1 MIKFYDSLKQT
12 LQRSKATSMAIARL
26 KGSNALTLNDEMEEL
41 EKLVVDRLGR
51 LKAAVKEGEAVVADE
66 VQHAEQVA
74 ESLKANIAALDAQLK
89 ETEDTVRKKDLA
101 SQKMEASLT
110 AKIHDLQSEMKKKE
124 KILES
129 RDNEVND
136 LKSKI
141 DVLVMRVTEL
151 ELAIQQAKAEAASE
165 AERVAHVT
173 EGFRARIA
181 ALETQLSQT
190 EERVRGK
197 ELTIKELE
205 QNLGAK
211 IQDLENQLR
220 NKEKLLTSRDRR
232 VNDLES
238 QLKFL
243 TGGIKEMSSFF
254 RQTEGLADSEMQ
266 DPGGQLKT
274 EQEKPGTSQFK
285 GAGFTSDT
293 THAAQETL
301 SPDFF
306 ERMTLELIQ
315 AIGPFASMILRDDVK
330 ALGESIETFPKA
342 RLTELVDMISKE
354 ILNEDMKIGFRKW
367 VAESVSTPAGSRISQ
382 MSSSKLS

>member
-1 MIKFYDSLKQT
+1 MSKFYDSLKET

-26 KGSNALTLNDEMEEL
+26 KGSDALTLNDAMEEL

-51 LKAAVKEGEAVVADE
+51 LKAAVNEGEAVVAGE
-66 VQHAEQVA
+66 VQHAEQIA
-74 ESLKANIAALDAQLK
+74 ASLKANIAALDAQLK

-101 SQKMEASLT
+101 SQKMEATLT
-110 AKIHDLQSEMKKKE
+110 AKNHDLQSEMKKKE

-151 ELAIQQAKAEAASE
+151 ELAIQQAKAEAASG
-165 AERVAHVT
+165 AERVADVT

-181 ALETQLSQT
+181 ALEKQLSQT

-197 ELTIKELE
+197 ELTIEELE

-211 IQDLENQLR
+211 IQDLEDQLR
-220 NKEKLLTSRDRR
+220 NKERRLTSRDGR

-274 EQEKPGTSQFK
+274 EQEKPGASQFK

-306 ERMTLELIQ
+306 ERMTHELIQ
-315 AIGPFASMILRDDVK
+315 AIGPFASMILRDHVK

-354 ILNEDMKIGFRKW
+354 ILNEDMKIGFLKW
-367 VAESVSTPAGSRISQ
+367 VAERVSTPAVSRIS
-382 MSSSKLS
+382 

>member
-1 MIKFYDSLKQT
+1 MIKFYESLKET

-26 KGSNALTLNDEMEEL
+26 KGSNALTLNDAMEEL

-74 ESLKANIAALDAQLK
+74 ESLNANIAALDAQLK

-151 ELAIQQAKAEAASE
+151 ELAIQQAKTEAASE

-197 ELTIKELE
+197 ELTIEELE

-306 ERMTLELIQ
+306 DRMTHELIQ

>member
-1 MIKFYDSLKQT
+1 MIKFYDSLKET

-26 KGSNALTLNDEMEEL
+26 KGSNALTFNDEMEEF

-74 ESLKANIAALDAQLK
+74 ESLTANIAALDAQLK

-101 SQKMEASLT
+101 SQKMETTLT
-110 AKIHDLQSEMKKKE
+110 AKNHDLQSEMKKKE

-151 ELAIQQAKAEAASE
+151 ELAIQQAKAEATSE
-165 AERVAHVT
+165 DERVAHVT

-190 EERVRGK
+190 EERIRGK
-197 ELTIKELE
+197 ESTIEELE

-211 IQDLENQLR
+211 IQELENQLR

-274 EQEKPGTSQFK
+274 EQEKPGTSQFQ

-293 THAAQETL
+293 TPAPQEIL

-306 ERMTLELIQ
+306 NRMTHELIQ

-330 ALGESIETFPKA
+330 ALGESIEAFPTA

-367 VAESVSTPAGSRISQ
+367 VAESVSTPTGSRISQ
-382 MSSSKLS
+382 ISSFKLS

>member
-1 MIKFYDSLKQT
+1 MIKFYDSLKET
-12 LQRSKATSMAIARL
+12 LQRSKATSMTIARL
-26 KGSNALTLNDEMEEL
+26 KGSNALTLNDEMEKL
-41 EKLVVDRLGR
+41 EKLVVDTLGR
-51 LKAAVKEGEAVVADE
+51 LKAAVKVGEAVVAGE

-74 ESLKANIAALDAQLK
+74 ESLNANIAALDAQLK

-101 SQKMEASLT
+101 SQKMEATLT
-110 AKIHDLQSEMKKKE
+110 AKNHDLQSEMKKKE

-141 DVLVMRVTEL
+141 DVLVMRVTEI

-165 AERVAHVT
+165 AARVAHVT

-197 ELTIKELE
+197 ELTIEELE

-274 EQEKPGTSQFK
+274 EQEKPGASQFK

-306 ERMTLELIQ
+306 ERMTHELIQ
-315 AIGPFASMILRDDVK
+315 AIGPFASMILRDHVK

-382 MSSSKLS
+382 MSSFKLS

>member
-1 MIKFYDSLKQT
+1 MINFYDSLKET
-12 LQRSKATSMAIARL
+12 LQRSKTTSMAIARL

-51 LKAAVKEGEAVVADE
+51 LKAAVKEGEAAVADE

-74 ESLKANIAALDAQLK
+74 ESLKANIVALDAQLK

-101 SQKMEASLT
+101 SQEMEASLT
-110 AKIHDLQSEMKKKE
+110 AKIHDLQSEMKTKE
-124 KILES
+124 
-129 RDNEVND
+129 
-136 LKSKI
+136 
-141 DVLVMRVTEL
+141 
-151 ELAIQQAKAEAASE
+151 A
-165 AERVAHVT
+165 
-173 EGFRARIA
+173 
-181 ALETQLSQT
+181 QLSQT
-190 EERVRGK
+190 EEMVRGK

-205 QNLGAK
+205 QNLSAK
-211 IQDLENQLR
+211 IRDLENQLR

-238 QLKFL
+238 QVKFL

-285 GAGFTSDT
+285 DAGFTSDT
-293 THAAQETL
+293 THAPQETL

-306 ERMTLELIQ
+306 DRMTHELIQ
-315 AIGPFASMILRDDVK
+315 AIGPFASMILRDHVK

-342 RLTELVDMISKE
+342 RLTELIDMISKE

-367 VAESVSTPAGSRISQ
+367 AAESVSTPAGNRISQ
-382 MSSSKLS
+382 MSSFKQS

>member
-1 MIKFYDSLKQT
+1 MIKFYDSLKET
-12 LQRSKATSMAIARL
+12 FQRSKATSMAIARL

-51 LKAAVKEGEAVVADE
+51 LKAAVKEGEAVVAGE

-101 SQKMEASLT
+101 SQKMEATLT

-165 AERVAHVT
+165 AERVTHVT

-181 ALETQLSQT
+181 AMEAQLSQT
-190 EERVRGK
+190 EEMVRGK

-205 QNLGAK
+205 QNLSAK

-220 NKEKLLTSRDRR
+220 NKEKLLTSRDGR

-293 THAAQETL
+293 TPAAQETL

-306 ERMTLELIQ
+306 DRMTHELIQ

-382 MSSSKLS
+382 MSSFKLS

>member
-1 MIKFYDSLKQT
+1 MINFYDSLKET
-12 LQRSKATSMAIARL
+12 LQRSKTTSMAIARL

-74 ESLKANIAALDAQLK
+74 ESLKANIVALDAQLK

-101 SQKMEASLT
+101 SQEMEASLT
-110 AKIHDLQSEMKKKE
+110 AKIHDLQSEMKTKE
-124 KILES
+124 
-129 RDNEVND
+129 
-136 LKSKI
+136 
-141 DVLVMRVTEL
+141 
-151 ELAIQQAKAEAASE
+151 A
-165 AERVAHVT
+165 
-173 EGFRARIA
+173 
-181 ALETQLSQT
+181 QLSQT
-190 EERVRGK
+190 EEMVRGK
-197 ELTIKELE
+197 ELTIKDLE
-205 QNLGAK
+205 QNLSAK
-211 IQDLENQLR
+211 IRDLENQLR

-238 QLKFL
+238 QVKFL

-285 GAGFTSDT
+285 DAGFTSDT
-293 THAAQETL
+293 THAPQETL

-306 ERMTLELIQ
+306 DRMTHELIQ

-342 RLTELVDMISKE
+342 RLTELIDMISKE
-354 ILNEDMKIGFRKW
+354 ILNEDLKIGFRKW
-367 VAESVSTPAGSRISQ
+367 AAESVSTPADSRISQ
-382 MSSSKLS
+382 MSSFKQS

>member
-1 MIKFYDSLKQT
+1 MINFYDSLKET
-12 LQRSKATSMAIARL
+12 LQRSKTTSMAIARL
-26 KGSNALTLNDEMEEL
+26 KGSNALTLNDEMVEL
-41 EKLVVDRLGR
+41 EKLIVDRLGR

-74 ESLKANIAALDAQLK
+74 ESLKANIVALDAQLK

-101 SQKMEASLT
+101 SQEMEASLT
-110 AKIHDLQSEMKKKE
+110 ANIHDLQSEIKTKE
-124 KILES
+124 RILES
-129 RDNEVND
+129 RDNEITV

-165 AERVAHVT
+165 AERVTHVT

-181 ALETQLSQT
+181 ALEAQLSQT
-190 EERVRGK
+190 EEIVRGK

-205 QNLGAK
+205 QNLSAK
-211 IQDLENQLR
+211 IRDLENQVR
-220 NKEKLLTSRDRR
+220 NKEKLLTSRSRR

-238 QLKFL
+238 QVKFL
-243 TGGIKEMSSFF
+243 TSGIKEMSSFF

-266 DPGGQLKT
+266 DPSGQLKT

-285 GAGFTSDT
+285 GVGFTSDT

-306 ERMTLELIQ
+306 DRMTHELIQ
-315 AIGPFASMILRDDVK
+315 AIGPFASMILRDNVK
-330 ALGESIETFPKA
+330 ALGESIETFPKP

-367 VAESVSTPAGSRISQ
+367 VASIHPNR
-382 MSSSKLS
+382 

>member
-1 MIKFYDSLKQT
+1 MIKFYNSLKET
-12 LQRSKATSMAIARL
+12 LQRSKATPMAIARL
-26 KGSNALTLNDEMEEL
+26 KGSNALTLNDEMEKL
-41 EKLVVDRLGR
+41 EKLVVDTLGR
-51 LKAAVKEGEAVVADE
+51 LKAAVKVGEAVVAGE

-74 ESLKANIAALDAQLK
+74 ESLRANIAALDAQLK

-101 SQKMEASLT
+101 SQKMEATLT
-110 AKIHDLQSEMKKKE
+110 AKIHDLQGEMRKKE

-197 ELTIKELE
+197 ELTIEELE

-220 NKEKLLTSRDRR
+220 NKERLLTSRDKR

-274 EQEKPGTSQFK
+274 EQEKPGASQFK

-306 ERMTLELIQ
+306 ERMTHELIQ

-354 ILNEDMKIGFRKW
+354 ILNQDMKIGFRKW

-382 MSSSKLS
+382 MSSFKLS

>member
-1 MIKFYDSLKQT
+1 MVKFYDSLKET
-12 LQRSKATSMAIARL
+12 FQRSKATSMAIARL
-26 KGSNALTLNDEMEEL
+26 KGSNALTLSDEMEEL

-51 LKAAVKEGEAVVADE
+51 LKAAVKEGEAVVAGE

-74 ESLKANIAALDAQLK
+74 ESLKANIAVLDAQLK
-89 ETEDTVRKKDLA
+89 ETEATVRKKDLA
-101 SQKMEASLT
+101 SQKMEATLT

-165 AERVAHVT
+165 AERVTRVT

-181 ALETQLSQT
+181 ALEAQLSQT

-205 QNLGAK
+205 QNLSAK

-220 NKEKLLTSRDRR
+220 NKEKLLTSRYRR

-293 THAAQETL
+293 TPAAQETL

-306 ERMTLELIQ
+306 DRMTHELIQ

-367 VAESVSTPAGSRISQ
+367 VAESVSTASR
-382 MSSSKLS
+382 

>member
-1 MIKFYDSLKQT
+1 MINFYDSLKET
-12 LQRSKATSMAIARL
+12 LQRSKTTSMAIARL

-51 LKAAVKEGEAVVADE
+51 LKAAVKEGEAAVADE

-74 ESLKANIAALDAQLK
+74 ESLKANIVALDAQLK

-101 SQKMEASLT
+101 SQEMEASLT
-110 AKIHDLQSEMKKKE
+110 AKIHDLQSEMKTKE
-124 KILES
+124 
-129 RDNEVND
+129 
-136 LKSKI
+136 
-141 DVLVMRVTEL
+141 
-151 ELAIQQAKAEAASE
+151 A
-165 AERVAHVT
+165 
-173 EGFRARIA
+173 
-181 ALETQLSQT
+181 QLSQT
-190 EERVRGK
+190 EEMVRGK

-205 QNLGAK
+205 QNLSAK
-211 IQDLENQLR
+211 IRDLENQLR

-238 QLKFL
+238 QVKFL

-285 GAGFTSDT
+285 DAGFTSDT
-293 THAAQETL
+293 THAPQEIL

-306 ERMTLELIQ
+306 DRMTHELIQ

-342 RLTELVDMISKE
+342 RLTELIDMISKE

-367 VAESVSTPAGSRISQ
+367 AAESVSTSADSRISQ
-382 MSSSKLS
+382 MSSFKQS

>member
-1 MIKFYDSLKQT
+1 MINFYDSLKET
-12 LQRSKATSMAIARL
+12 LQRSKTTSMAIARL

-51 LKAAVKEGEAVVADE
+51 LKAAVKEGEAAVADE

-74 ESLKANIAALDAQLK
+74 ESLKANIVALDAQLK

-101 SQKMEASLT
+101 SQEMEASLT
-110 AKIHDLQSEMKKKE
+110 AKILNLQSEMKTKE
-124 KILES
+124 
-129 RDNEVND
+129 
-136 LKSKI
+136 
-141 DVLVMRVTEL
+141 
-151 ELAIQQAKAEAASE
+151 A
-165 AERVAHVT
+165 
-173 EGFRARIA
+173 
-181 ALETQLSQT
+181 QLSQT
-190 EERVRGK
+190 EEMVRGK

-205 QNLGAK
+205 QNLSAK
-211 IQDLENQLR
+211 IRDLENQLR

-238 QLKFL
+238 QVKFL

-285 GAGFTSDT
+285 DAGFTSDT
-293 THAAQETL
+293 THAPQETL

-306 ERMTLELIQ
+306 DRMTHELIQ

-342 RLTELVDMISKE
+342 RLTELIDMISKE

-367 VAESVSTPAGSRISQ
+367 AAESVSTPADSRISQ
-382 MSSSKLS
+382 MSSFKQS

>member
-1 MIKFYDSLKQT
+1 MSKFYDSLKET

-26 KGSNALTLNDEMEEL
+26 KGSDALTLNDAMEEL

-51 LKAAVKEGEAVVADE
+51 LKAAVKEGEAVVAGE

-197 ELTIKELE
+197 ELTIEELE

-306 ERMTLELIQ
+306 ERMTHELIQ